1 MTVFELIAKL
11 QQYPGDALV
20 MVPDFHSGAATARGV
35 EDIPLRKLEF
45 EGRIWGECWD
55 DQNEERGA
63 KVHASKEP
71 VTGVFIS

>member
-1 MTVFELIAKL
+1 MTVTELIAKL

-20 MVPDFHSGAATARGV
+20 MVPDFHSGAVTARGL

-55 DQNEERGA
+55 DQYKDRGE
-63 KVHASKEP
+63 KVYASTEP
-71 VTGVFIS
+71 VVGVLIS